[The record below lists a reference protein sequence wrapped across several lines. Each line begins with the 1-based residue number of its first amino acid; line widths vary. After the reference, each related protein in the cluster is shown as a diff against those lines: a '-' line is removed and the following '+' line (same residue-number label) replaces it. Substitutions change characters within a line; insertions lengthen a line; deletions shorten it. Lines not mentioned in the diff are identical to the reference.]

1 MRKLST
7 SIALAALFAA
17 IVPVLASAEPAT
29 FAIARNGS
37 LDVSS
42 SIFVT
47 SRAVDQFGGW
57 VDESKPCTAFR
68 TLRVTTE
75 IFRTRPNGTGQHRIK
90 VRQAPVMNCAEGGP
104 NLGFSRTA
112 RSVGLSCADGRWK
125 PGRYDFV
132 TRTKHLASG
141 LVALGTLSWIRRGTC

>member
-1 MRKLST
+1 MRKLT
-7 SIALAALFAA
+7 TCIALAALVGAT
-17 IVPVLASAEPAT
+17 VPALASAEPGT
-29 FAIARNGS
+29 FATARKGT
-37 LDVSS
+37 LDVTS

-47 SRAVDQFGGW
+47 SKAVDQFGGW
-57 VDESKPCTAFR
+57 IDETQPCTAFR

-75 IFRTRPNGTGQHRIK
+75 IFRTRPDGTGQHRIK
-90 VRQAPVMNCAEGGP
+90 VREAPVMNCAEGGP

-112 RSVGLSCADGRWK
+112 TSVGLACPDGRWK